1 MRAKSPCGG
10 VLDKCPVSRHIDA
23 MPTRKTLSADV
34 ILLALRASNED
45 PDAAATLLNVT
56 TRTLQRRM
64 AELGIRAR
72 VRYEIAAADAA

>member
-1 MRAKSPCGG
+1 M
-10 VLDKCPVSRHIDA
+10 LDNCVPDRHIDA

-34 ILLALRASNED
+34 ILLALRACDED
-45 PDAAATLLNVT
+45 VEAAAVLLQVT

-72 VRYEIAAADAA
+72 IRYEVAAA